1 MRFSLSLSPG
11 LLSSSSSSLFGT
23 TTFKEYA
30 MNKIVSLLTNR
41 YLLAVMAGLFLL
53 GLFRNM
59 RR

>member
-1 MRFSLSLSPG
+1 
-11 LLSSSSSSLFGT
+11 
-23 TTFKEYA
+23 